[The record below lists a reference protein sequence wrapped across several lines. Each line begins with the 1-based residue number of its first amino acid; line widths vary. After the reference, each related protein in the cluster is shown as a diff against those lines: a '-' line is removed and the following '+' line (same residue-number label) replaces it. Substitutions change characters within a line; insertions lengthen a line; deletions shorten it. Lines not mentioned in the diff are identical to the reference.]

1 MLTHSE
7 MTNNSQEGALPMP
20 TLEKTDGRLPRS
32 ALRYR
37 PTAADTITVDEY
49 VTGVNIPA
57 LQVHRASRLR
67 QPQAV
72 DDAAEQDDSD
82 AAQTGRESATATRVR
97 RAPAMPKTLP
107 HTPRPQQTTRP
118 RARLHP
124 LFFLGVGM
132 LATLALIAV
141 LSIVT
146 SWFTTTLNDLRYG
159 RPRTFQIDAY
169 VGHNEAAGMPSH
181 FLAVNLHGRIEIIEL
196 PGGDASHARIY
207 IGPQLYGADAD
218 LIPVTL
224 SFIDVNG
231 DHQPDMIINFQGTQ
245 VVFINDQGE
254 FRPLRPEEREGV
266 ERFLQQLLPSR

>member
-1 MLTHSE
+1 
-7 MTNNSQEGALPMP
+7 MP
-20 TLEKTDGRLPRS
+20 TLEKTDGSLPRS

-49 VTGVNIPA
+49 VTGANTPVLP
-57 LQVHRASRLR
+57 VRRASRVY
-67 QPQAV
+67 QPQV
-72 DDAAEQDDSD
+72 DDDAVEQDAIDV
-82 AAQTGRESATATRVR
+82 AQTSRGNTTATRVR
-97 RAPAMPKTLP
+97 RAPTMPTTP
-107 HTPRPQQTTRP
+107 PNTPRPKQSTRP
-118 RARLHP
+118 RSRLHP

-132 LATLALIAV
+132 LATLALIAA

-146 SWFTTTLNDLRYG
+146 SWFTTTLDDLHYG

-169 VGHNEAAGMPSH
+169 VGHNESPGMPSH

-207 IGPQLYGADAD
+207 IGPQLYGPDAD

-231 DHQPDMIINFQGTQ
+231 DHKPDMIVNFQGTQ
-245 VVFINDQGE
+245 VVFINDQGG
-254 FRPLRPEEREGV
+254 FRPLLPQEKAGV
-266 ERFLQQLLPSR
+266 ERFLQRLGPSR

>member
-1 MLTHSE
+1 
-7 MTNNSQEGALPMP
+7 MP
-20 TLEKTDGRLPRS
+20 TLEKTDGGLPRS

-37 PTAADTITVDEY
+37 PTSAETITVDEY
-49 VTGVNIPA
+49 ITGANTPVREIR
-57 LQVHRASRLR
+57 RASRYR

-72 DDAAEQDDSD
+72 DKRAKQEDIDPAEPDR
-82 AAQTGRESATATRVR
+82 GSATASRK
-97 RAPAMPKTLP
+97 RAASAIPTTPT
-107 HTPRPQQTTRP
+107 HTPRPRKTAWP
-118 RARLHP
+118 RSRLHP

-146 SWFTTTLNDLRYG
+146 TWFATTLDDLRYG

-169 VGHNEAAGMPSH
+169 VGHNESPGNPSH
-181 FLAVNLHGRIEIIEL
+181 FLAINLHGRIAIFEL

-207 IGPQLYGADAD
+207 IGPQLYGSNAD

-231 DHQPDMIINFQGTQ
+231 DHKPDMIITFQGTQ
-245 VVFINDQGE
+245 VVFINDQGG
-254 FRPLRPEEREGV
+254 FRPLRPEERAGV
-266 ERFLQQLLPSR
+266 ERFLQRLRQSR

>member
-1 MLTHSE
+1 
-7 MTNNSQEGALPMP
+7 
-20 TLEKTDGRLPRS
+20 
-32 ALRYR
+32 
-37 PTAADTITVDEY
+37 V
-49 VTGVNIPA
+49 
-57 LQVHRASRLR
+57 R
-67 QPQAV
+67 QPQTD
-72 DDAAEQDDSD
+72 DDAVEQDALD
-82 AAQTGRESATATRVR
+82 AAQTGRGSATATRVR
-97 RAPAMPKTLP
+97 RASTMPTTLP
-107 HTPRPQQTTRP
+107 HTPRPKQSTR
-118 RARLHP
+118 RGFRLHP

-169 VGHNEAAGMPSH
+169 VGHNEAPGMPSH

-196 PGGDASHARIY
+196 PGGDANHARIY
-207 IGPQLYGADAD
+207 IGPQLYGSDAD

-231 DHQPDMIINFQGTQ
+231 DQKPDMIINFQGTR

-266 ERFLQQLLPSR
+266 ERFLQHLGPTQ